1 MDQIINLAIQ
11 RSQKYYLSS
20 YRSDNI
26 FLSTGS
32 YIYSHLNFQTRAL
45 SLSCGHFMESPA
57 RLSAIFVFLFVL
69 VGALVC
75 TRLLNSSV
83 SNHIYQYLPPLLP
96 IFIFYFC
103 FYFIFSNHEE
113 RTRQTMFVKT
123 TLINVVRRENIC
135 SSGNNLFLTGLCRS
149 FLFLRKNLVRTLSSQ
164 NITRVT
170 KLE

>member
-1 MDQIINLAIQ
+1 M
-11 RSQKYYLSS
+11 SS
-20 YRSDNI
+20 YGSDTI

-32 YIYSHLNFQTRAL
+32 YIYSHLSFQTRAL

-57 RLSAIFVFLFVL
+57 RLSAIFLFLFVL

-83 SNHIYQYLPPLLP
+83 SNHIYHYLPPLFP

-123 TLINVVRRENIC
+123 TLIKCRMSREYM
-135 SSGNNLFLTGLCRS
+135 FLGQSLTSNGFMPLIS
-149 FLFLRKNLVRTLSSQ
+149 IFKKNFD
-164 NITRVT
+164 
-170 KLE
+170 

>member
-1 MDQIINLAIQ
+1 M
-11 RSQKYYLSS
+11 SS
-20 YRSDNI
+20 YGSDTI

-32 YIYSHLNFQTRAL
+32 YIYSHLSFQTRAL

-57 RLSAIFVFLFVL
+57 RLSAIFLFLFVL

-83 SNHIYQYLPPLLP
+83 SNHIYHYLPPLFP

-103 FYFIFSNHEE
+103 FYFIFSIHEE

-123 TLINVVRRENIC
+123 TLINVVCRENIC
-135 SSGNNLFLTGLCRS
+135 SSGNHLLLMGLCRS
-149 FLFLRKNLVRTLSSQ
+149 FLFLRKILIRILFNQ

-170 KLE
+170 KLD